1 MHDQRHR
8 RACRQRGARRDRDGG
23 PHPAAS
29 RGVPVPREY
38 AGDRAD
44 QPAAVPRD
52 RRLPAAQQG
61 DRRPQR
67 VRARSGHPP
76 ARRAAERPDLRDHR
90 AGDGRRRPVEH
101 RARQTFG
108 APCARA
114 PLPRP
119 RLRARC
125 RHARAALSGVHRA
138 GRQETADP
146 RRGPAHA
153 AARRLPARA
162 RGLQPHA
169 PARDVRHRYRVRGG
183 SDRGPRL
190 PRPARDRDRERSD
203 CRRVCGDRRSGRE
216 NDRSDRPVG
225 AVGHARSRQPGA
237 RDPAGARRRQITQR
251 SRRLDRY
258 RRSRCARACPRAEQ
272 GGSRGRP
279 GNGVAQQ
286 QLLLGGLA
294 MSLEL
299 LTGAQI
305 LCRTLVDAGVEVM
318 FGYPG
323 GAIMPF
329 YDALHGHAGL
339 RHILVRHEQAAAHAA
354 DGYARASGRVGVCVA
369 TSGPGVTNLVT
380 GLATAHMDGSPVVA
394 ITGQVGRPM
403 LGRDAFQET
412 DVVGVTMSVTK
423 HNVLVRD
430 IEELADDVRDAFA
443 IAMEGRPGP
452 VLVDV
457 PKDVQN
463 QKAEYRVSGVRDQG
477 SANTR
482 HPTPDSRFL
491 DDDAIQ
497 QTARLIAEAK
507 RPLLMIG
514 RGVIVSGAYAEVREL
529 AERTGTPV
537 ITTLLGISAF
547 PQAHDLHLGMPGMH
561 GEVHIN
567 KAIQAADLIV
577 GIGMRFDDRVTGNTA
592 TFAPRA
598 KIVHI
603 DIDGAA
609 IGRTVHNDVGLVGDA
624 RSVLQQLLAEV
635 GPRDCLPWREEIA
648 ALMRQREEAFAGGL
662 SPEVILSAL
671 AEVTGGHCTVVSDV
685 GQHQMWVAQ
694 RYPFQ
699 RPNTHITSGGLGAM
713 GFAVPAAMGVRLA
726 RPGEPVWAISGDGG
740 FQMNMA
746 EMATMV
752 QEGVEVKIAI
762 FNNGYLGMVRQW
774 QQFFHG
780 GRYSNTPIWSPDY
793 VKLADAYGI
802 PGYRVENASDLADV
816 VGKANAVPGPALV
829 EFVIEQ
835 EANVF
840 PMIPP
845 GGSLSEPIEAAV

>member
-1 MHDQRHR
+1 
-8 RACRQRGARRDRDGG
+8 
-23 PHPAAS
+23 
-29 RGVPVPREY
+29 
-38 AGDRAD
+38 
-44 QPAAVPRD
+44 
-52 RRLPAAQQG
+52 
-61 DRRPQR
+61 
-67 VRARSGHPP
+67 
-76 ARRAAERPDLRDHR
+76 
-90 AGDGRRRPVEH
+90 
-101 RARQTFG
+101 
-108 APCARA
+108 
-114 PLPRP
+114 
-119 RLRARC
+119 
-125 RHARAALSGVHRA
+125 
-138 GRQETADP
+138 
-146 RRGPAHA
+146 
-153 AARRLPARA
+153 
-162 RGLQPHA
+162 
-169 PARDVRHRYRVRGG
+169 
-183 SDRGPRL
+183 
-190 PRPARDRDRERSD
+190 
-203 CRRVCGDRRSGRE
+203 
-216 NDRSDRPVG
+216 
-225 AVGHARSRQPGA
+225 
-237 RDPAGARRRQITQR
+237 
-251 SRRLDRY
+251 
-258 RRSRCARACPRAEQ
+258 
-272 GGSRGRP
+272 
-279 GNGVAQQ
+279 
-286 QLLLGGLA
+286 
-294 MSLEL
+294 MSEL

-305 LCRTLVDAGVEVM
+305 ICRTLVDAGVEVM

-354 DGYARASGRVGVCVA
+354 DGYARASNRVGVCVA
-369 TSGPGVTNLVT
+369 TSGPGATNLVT
-380 GLATAHMDGSPVVA
+380 GLATAYMDGSPVLA

-412 DVVGVTMSVTK
+412 DVVGVTLPVTK

-430 IEELADDVRDAFA
+430 IEDLADDVREAMA

-463 QKAEYRVSGVRDQG
+463 QKAEYLGLGTGGQG
-477 SANTR
+477 LGKPR
-482 HPTPDSRFL
+482 HQTPDTQ
-491 DDDAIQ
+491 DIGDAIKQ
-497 QTARLIAEAK
+497 VAQLIAQAE

-514 RGVIVSGAYAEVREL
+514 HGVIMSGAYAEVREL

-603 DIDGAA
+603 DVNPAA
-609 IGRTVHNDVGLVGDA
+609 IGLNVPVAVGIVGDA
-624 RSVLQQLLAEV
+624 RRVLERLLSIVTA
-635 GPRDCLPWREEIA
+635 RDCLPWREEIQG
-648 ALMRQREEAFAGGL
+648 LKHDREELFAGGL

-671 AEVTGGHCTVVSDV
+671 ADVTGGRCTIVSDV

-726 RPGEPVWAISGDGG
+726 RPDEPVWAISGDGG

-752 QEGVEVKIAI
+752 QEGIEVKLAV

-780 GRYSNTPIWSPDY
+780 GRYSNTPILSPDY

-802 PGYRVENASDLADV
+802 PGWRVTKATDV
-816 VGKANAVPGPALV
+816 TDALRQANAAPGPALV
-829 EFVIEQ
+829 ELVIEQ

-840 PMIPP
+840 PMIVP
-845 GGSLSEPIEAAV
+845 GGSLSEPLEAAPV